1 MSTQEKYSGVSSRE
15 IFFSSQLGNPKEILL
30 LTVEYIGDI
39 EEELARLGFARALPI
54 SDFSA
59 IVFVEAG
66 RVQELIRLSETIQY
80 VDPLA
85 PYTLTQISP
94 IEAANILEFSQGG
107 TLDLRGTG
115 VVVGI
120 IDTGIDYL
128 NREFMTEDERTR
140 IDRIWDQTIEGGRAP
155 FNIGYGSEYTREDI
169 NRAIET
175 QKSGGDP
182 YSIVPSKDD
191 NGHGTANAGIIGA
204 RGYSDMVGA
213 APDCEFIVVKLRE
226 TTSPYLQNLGIYD
239 EPGVYRSSDIITAM
253 YYLTEVQRSLL
264 KPMVVFIPLG
274 SNFGGHDGSSAI
286 ERLIDLLSIRRGLV
300 FVTGTG
306 NQGNTETHTAGV
318 IARTGDTA
326 IIEIDVDPNQRGL
339 ALNIWCS
346 YPERISIGVTSPTGE
361 VMERIPA
368 RLNGRGRKTFL
379 YEKTVVNVIYYFP
392 ENTTGDELILV
403 IFNDLKPGIWR
414 IILYG
419 DYIVNGKYDI
429 WMPQRPIAKPG
440 TRFLSPTNAMTL
452 TIPSTSGSVIAT
464 GYYDQSNNVLGPSS
478 GIGYTRDNRIKP
490 DLVSGGVEVLTTA
503 VGGGTTI
510 VTGSSAAAA
519 VLSGAV
525 ALLLQWGIVNG
536 NDPKMYGEEIRNYL
550 IRGTRKRPGDV
561 YPNPEWGFGMLDLA
575 GAFDAIAGQEN
586 TNLARLKHYEKEK
599 IHLNGRVN
607 GEEIFQGQQEKEI
620 KESYTNVL
628 SSQIYKRIPRELYNR
643 LKPSRF

>member
-1 MSTQEKYSGVSSRE
+1 MSTQGKYSGVSSRE
-15 IFFSSQLGNPKEILL
+15 LFFSSQLGNPKEILM

-39 EEELARLGFARALPI
+39 EEELTRLGFARALPV
-54 SDFSA
+54 SDFNA
-59 IVFVEAG
+59 IVFVEAD

-85 PYTLTQISP
+85 PYTLTQVSP

-115 VVVGI
+115 VVVGM

-140 IDRIWDQTIEGGRAP
+140 IDRIWDQTIEGGRSP

-239 EPGVYRSSDIITAM
+239 ESGIYRSADIITAM
-253 YYLTEVQRSLL
+253 YYLTEVQRSVL

-318 IARTGDTA
+318 IARTGGIAT
-326 IIEIDVDPNQRGL
+326 IEIDVDPSQRGL
-339 ALNIWCS
+339 AINIWCS

-368 RLNGRGRKTFL
+368 RLNGKGRKTFL

-403 IFNDLKPGIWR
+403 VFNDLKPGIWR

-429 WMPQRPIAKPG
+429 WMPQRPISKPG

-510 VTGSSAAAA
+510 VTGASAAAA

-536 NDPKMYGEEIRNYL
+536 NEPKMYVEEIRSYL

-561 YPNPEWGFGMLDLA
+561 YPNPEWGFGILDLA

-586 TNLARLKHYEKEK
+586 INLTRLRHYNKQK
-599 IHLNGRVN
+599 LQLNSGTN
-607 GEEIFQGQQEKEI
+607 GEEIFEEQKKEI
-620 KESYTNVL
+620 KEAYTDVL

>member
-1 MSTQEKYSGVSSRE
+1 MSTQGKYRGSNSRE
-15 IFFSSQLGNPKEILL
+15 LFFSSQLGNPKEILL

-39 EEELARLGFARALPI
+39 IGEFARLGFARVLPV
-54 SDFSA
+54 SDFNA
-59 IVFVEAG
+59 IVFVEAD
-66 RVQELIRLSETIQY
+66 RIQELLRLSETIQY

-85 PYTLTQISP
+85 PYTLTQVSP

-115 VVVGI
+115 VVVGM

-140 IDRIWDQTIEGGRAP
+140 IDRIWDQTIEGGRSP
-155 FNIGYGSEYTREDI
+155 FNIGYGSEYIREDI

-226 TTSPYLQNLGIYD
+226 TISPYLQNLGIYD
-239 EPGVYRSSDIITAM
+239 EPGIYRSSDIITAM
-253 YYLTEVQRSLL
+253 YYLAEVQRSVL

-274 SNFGGHDGSSAI
+274 TNFGGHDGSATV
-286 ERLIDLLSIRRGLV
+286 ERLIDLFSIRRGLV

-318 IARTGDTA
+318 IARTGDIAT
-326 IIEIDVDPNQRGL
+326 IEMDVDPSQRGL
-339 ALNIWCS
+339 AINIWCS

-368 RLNGRGRKTFL
+368 RLNGKGRKTFL

-403 IFNDLKPGIWR
+403 VFNDLKPGIWK
-414 IILYG
+414 IVLYG

-429 WMPQRPIAKPG
+429 WMPQRPISKPG

-452 TIPSTSGSVIAT
+452 TIPSTSGSAIAT

-510 VTGSSAAAA
+510 VTGASAAAA

-536 NDPKMYGEEIRNYL
+536 NEPKMYVEEIRNYL

-561 YPNPEWGFGMLDLA
+561 YPNPEWGFGILDLA
-575 GAFDAIAGQEN
+575 GAFDAIAGQE
-586 TNLARLKHYEKEK
+586 TINLSRLKYYEGEK
-599 IHLNGRVN
+599 INLNDGINV
-607 GEEIFQGQQEKEI
+607 EEVFKDQQKKEI
-620 KESYTNVL
+620 KEAYTDVL

-643 LKPSRF
+643 LKSSRF

>member
-1 MSTQEKYSGVSSRE
+1 MSTQGKYSGVSSRE
-15 IFFSSQLGNPKEILL
+15 LFFSSQLGNPKEILL

-39 EEELARLGFARALPI
+39 EEELTRLGFARALPV
-54 SDFSA
+54 SDFNA
-59 IVFVEAG
+59 IVFVEAD

-85 PYTLTQISP
+85 PYTLTQVSP

-115 VVVGI
+115 VVVGM

-140 IDRIWDQTIEGGRAP
+140 IDRIWDQTIEGGRSP

-239 EPGVYRSSDIITAM
+239 ESGIYRSADIITAM
-253 YYLTEVQRSLL
+253 YYLTEVQRSVL

-318 IARTGDTA
+318 IARTGDIAT
-326 IIEIDVDPNQRGL
+326 IEIDVDPSQRGL
-339 ALNIWCS
+339 AINIWCS

-368 RLNGRGRKTFL
+368 RLNGKGRKTFL

-403 IFNDLKPGIWR
+403 VFNDLKPGIWK
-414 IILYG
+414 IVLYG

-429 WMPQRPIAKPG
+429 WMPQRPISKPG

-510 VTGSSAAAA
+510 VTGASAAAA

-536 NDPKMYGEEIRNYL
+536 NEPKMYVEEIRSYL

-561 YPNPEWGFGMLDLA
+561 YPNPEWGFGILDLA

-586 TNLARLKHYEKEK
+586 INLTRLRHYNKQK
-599 IHLNGRVN
+599 LQLNSGTN
-607 GEEIFQGQQEKEI
+607 GEEIFEEQKKEI
-620 KESYTNVL
+620 KEAYTDVL